1 MTHNLKSFYRPPA
14 SPTLS
19 TTGITQP
26 STGSTTT
33 MELTWSLDYCLACDK
48 QTDGKT
54 YCSQSCRLA
63 DLETS
68 SNWSGPAS
76 PNTPSNLTQRSAF
89 YLTPAIN
96 FSTYKA
102 SNTSSKPTSPL
113 NSYLSSHTSRQVAA
127 TKTLT
132 PSSSSSSLNSTK
144 STSSSQAGQLSEQIR
159 TELRGYTDSFDNVR
173 NWRRRMTWS

>member
-1 MTHNLKSFYRPPA
+1 M
-14 SPTLS
+14 
-19 TTGITQP
+19 
-26 STGSTTT
+26 T

-48 QTDGKT
+48 QTDGET

-68 SNWSGPAS
+68 SNWSGPTS
-76 PNTPSNLTQRSAF
+76 PTSPSNPSQASGF

-96 FSTYKA
+96 FSKYKA
-102 SNTSSKPTSPL
+102 SNPSSSQPTSPL
-113 NSYLSSHTSRQVAA
+113 TPNFSSQSSTQTASV
-127 TKTLT
+127 KTLT
-132 PSSSSSSLNSTK
+132 PSSSSSSLKSTK
-144 STSSSQAGQLSEQIR
+144 SNSSSQAGQLSEQIR

>member
-1 MTHNLKSFYRPPA
+1 MT
-14 SPTLS
+14 T
-19 TTGITQP
+19 
-26 STGSTTT
+26 
-33 MELTWSLDYCLACDK
+33 ELTWSLDYCLACDK
-48 QTDGKT
+48 QTDGET

-76 PNTPSNLTQRSAF
+76 PTTPSNPTRATGF

-102 SNTSSKPTSPL
+102 PTASSQPASPL
-113 NSYLSSHTSRQVAA
+113 TSYFSSHTPSHVAA

-132 PSSSSSSLNSTK
+132 PSSSISSLKSTK

>member
-1 MTHNLKSFYRPPA
+1 
-14 SPTLS
+14 
-19 TTGITQP
+19 
-26 STGSTTT
+26 

-48 QTDGKT
+48 QTDGET

-68 SNWSGPAS
+68 SNWSGPT
-76 PNTPSNLTQRSAF
+76 TPTTSSWPTSDSHRGSAF

-96 FSTYKA
+96 FAAYKA
-102 SNTSSKPTSPL
+102 SKSSSQSSSQTTSPTTSYFPTHTSSE
-113 NSYLSSHTSRQVAA
+113 VAA

-144 STSSSQAGQLSEQIR
+144 SNTSSQAGPLSEQTR
-159 TELRGYTDSFDNVR
+159 SELRGYTDSFDNTR